1 MVRLISPCFI
11 STLGTWNLFGTYG
24 EAASAPGKG
33 LFAPFLDPEEAP
45 TSRLVPMRRTG
56 QTRSLSAAADRFRD
70 LWEARTQAAET
81 PARIVQARAMVLCAF
96 PYTRISERS
105 VTRTARIGPETRIS
119 VTFTSVDPAVPL
131 PFGADRALFAWMQT
145 QSLHRGRVDF
155 GALSQYF
162 DAFRLGSSG
171 REYRVARERLR
182 RLESLAMT
190 IRVESPETEEVVRL
204 HPLKR
209 ASKPRLVEIP
219 CEERLAGALTLR
231 RGRFGFE
238 LDPDFWQHIKSHPVP
253 LPLALMRQ
261 FHNRPQA
268 WDFAAFL
275 FYRSFAAR
283 SASVVPWDDLVDQLG
298 SRDSFPRRLKA
309 SLARVLREIW
319 VVFPG
324 FPPRFLPGFQGLAVE
339 PWR

>member
-1 MVRLISPCFI
+1 
-11 STLGTWNLFGTYG
+11 
-24 EAASAPGKG
+24 
-33 LFAPFLDPEEAP
+33 
-45 TSRLVPMRRTG
+45 
-56 QTRSLSAAADRFRD
+56 
-70 LWEARTQAAET
+70 
-81 PARIVQARAMVLCAF
+81 
-96 PYTRISERS
+96 
-105 VTRTARIGPETRIS
+105 VTRTARIGPGTRMS

-145 QSLHRGRVDF
+145 QALHRGSVDF
-155 GALSQYF
+155 GALNQYF

-171 REYRVARERLR
+171 REYRVAHERLR
-182 RLESLAMT
+182 RLESLSMT
-190 IRVESPETEEVVRL
+190 IRVESPETEEVVHL

-209 ASKPRLVEIP
+209 ATKPRQGVNR
-219 CEERLAGALTLR
+219 ERPAAVPLAIR

-238 LDPDFWQHIKSHPVP
+238 LDPEFWQHLKSHPVP

-275 FYRSFAAR
+275 LYRSFAAR
-283 SASVVPWDDLVDQLG
+283 SPSVVPWDDLVDQLG
-298 SRDSFPRRLKA
+298 ARDSFPRRLKA

-324 FPPRFLPGFQGLAVE
+324 FPPRFLPGFRGLAVA
-339 PWR
+339 PWRQDAISN